1 MTLNG
6 SGITLKAGLLI
17 SILTL
22 ILGVSLFGVAQIQTK
37 ADKEEVVIAENRCI
51 ISDSAIR
58 VELLDRIK
66 ELSKKQDETNILL
79 MKLLLKEDRR

>member
-6 SGITLKAGLLI
+6 SGITLKVGLLI

-22 ILGVSLFGVAQIQTK
+22 ILGISLFGVTQIQSK
-37 ADKEEVVIAENRCI
+37 ADKTEVVTAESRCI
-51 ISDSAIR
+51 ISDTAIR